1 MWNRRKVEVGSWFRG
16 AWNKNPTRKYRRE
29 PPSFASV
36 FLTAFSCRGAS
47 IARHLP
53 QPCRNLVRVEHER
66 VFERRAERH
75 RGDVGAGDPA
85 DRGIQ
90 AGKAA
95 LSELSRDLRAESTR
109 AVGLVNDRHAPGFL
123 DRAHAGLDIP
133 GAERAQVDHLHLDA
147 IPTQPGGR
155 LPRPRP
161 T

>member
-1 MWNRRKVEVGSWFRG
+1 MLNRRKVEVGSWFRG

-47 IARHLP
+47 IARH
-53 QPCRNLVRVEHER
+53 
-66 VFERRAERH
+66 
-75 RGDVGAGDPA
+75 
-85 DRGIQ
+85 
-90 AGKAA
+90 
-95 LSELSRDLRAESTR
+95 
-109 AVGLVNDRHAPGFL
+109 APGFL

-155 LPRPRP
+155 LHSHRPHVPIRHRGQVLALADDRRA
-161 T
+161 TEG